1 MGIAPEFDLVL
12 PDNRPDFPVM
22 RCHLA
27 ICNGWFRRSGGMRV
41 IEAED
46 LRAALTFTSVRGD
59 KRDRIDFEMGARGCM
74 NVGRWLDLD
83 DPAPFSEQETAA
95 F

>member
-1 MGIAPEFDLVL
+1 M
-12 PDNRPDFPVM
+12 
-22 RCHLA
+22 
-27 ICNGWFRRSGGMRV
+27 

-95 F
+95 FLGIRIVSLNHEVGNKST